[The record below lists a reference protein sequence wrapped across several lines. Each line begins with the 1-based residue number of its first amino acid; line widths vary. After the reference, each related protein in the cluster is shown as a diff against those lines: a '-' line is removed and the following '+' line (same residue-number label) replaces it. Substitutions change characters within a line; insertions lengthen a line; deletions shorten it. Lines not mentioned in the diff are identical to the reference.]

1 MDPQFL
7 NMVCPFCVV
16 VPYPPPVDANVN
28 AALGSAFTSIVRV
41 KTLAAVPLLLLTVS
55 VTVVVGA
62 VTVLYVTVCGPAPT
76 AVAGVAPNPKF
87 QEYVVPATVEVEVLA
102 KVMVLP

>member
-1 MDPQFL
+1 MEKLVEEEPSPHENVCETVLLNCELKVKIAESMDPQFL

-16 VPYPPPVDANVN
+16 VPYPPPVEAYVN

-41 KTLAAVPLLLLTVS
+41 KTLAGVPLLLLTVS

-62 VTVLYVTVCGPAPT
+62 VAVL
-76 AVAGVAPNPKF
+76 
-87 QEYVVPATVEVEVLA
+87 
-102 KVMVLP
+102 